1 MIIQDYPSYL
11 NFPGFYFNAT
21 LNADELK
28 YRLPLG
34 TRSYNISV
42 FAFLCSTSFLISK
55 GERFKI
61 SSGLAS
67 SVFGIS
73 TTCFLESKY
82 MYKIIYCRYISLCIL
97 YYVLCI
103 YIYRILILYQNRII
117 VMNAM
122 HVSEF
127 LTQIDTDYIYTEYL
141 YYNKIYKEML
151 F

>member
-42 FAFLCSTSFLISK
+42 FASLCTTSFLISK

-82 MYKIIYCRYISLCIL
+82 MYIIIHCRYIS
-97 YYVLCI
+97 LCI

-127 LTQIDTDYIYTEYL
+127 LTQIDTDYI
-141 YYNKIYKEML
+141 
-151 F
+151 